1 MSLLY
6 DRKYSLIVGKPKTII
21 YTGQDTTINLATINV
36 TERTEYVT
44 DYRLEDGSAVEITDL
59 QMVATVSGNSTSS
72 SQSGCV
78 VKVLNLSEETL
89 SIIEQE
95 NNYVVLSAGYAQDD
109 ELAMIFSGQVFNYT
123 TDKEGENLVTTLH
136 CKEGYTPTNAVR
148 IAKKFVAGLTYADV
162 LLELAN
168 EYARNGIPT
177 AQLELESINEF
188 RQTYI
193 QLRTPNETVLKKGF
207 SAVGFL
213 RQIMDNVCESLGYVN
228 YITNGRLF
236 VHPKGFTKTIE
247 SYQFTT
253 DQIKSIRR
261 TGSQKGNIST
271 GKGDRGIKI
280 TTFLDGRLDT
290 DKRIEILDGT
300 YQGNYKI
307 ISKAHTL
314 DYRNGEWTTVVEC
327 KEVAV

>member
-36 TERTEYVT
+36 SERTEYVT

-78 VKVLNLSEETL
+78 VKVLNISEETL

-109 ELAMIFSGQVFNYT
+109 ELAMIFSGQVFDYT
-123 TDKEGENLVTTLH
+123 TDKEGENLVTTLK

-148 IAKKFVAGLTYADV
+148 IAKKFAAGLTYADV

>member
-6 DRKYSLIVGKPKTII
+6 DRKYSLIIGKPKTII
-21 YTGQDTTINLATINV
+21 YTGQDTTINLDTINV
-36 TERTEYVT
+36 TERAEYVT

-59 QMVATVSGNSTSS
+59 QIVATVTGSASSS

-78 VKVLNLSEETL
+78 VKILNLSEETL
-89 SIIEQE
+89 SVISQE
-95 NNYVVLSAGYAQDD
+95 NNYIVLSAGYAQDD
-109 ELAMIFSGQVFNYT
+109 ELVMIFSGQVFEYT
-123 TDKEGENLVTTLH
+123 TDKEGENLVTTLK

-148 IAKKFVAGLTYADV
+148 IAKKFAAGLTYADV
-162 LLELAN
+162 LIDLAN

-177 AQLELESINEF
+177 AQLELESIIEF
-188 RQTYI
+188 RQTYV
-193 QLRTPNETVLKKGF
+193 QLRTPRETVLKKGF

-236 VHPKGFTKTIE
+236 VHPKGFTRTIE

-261 TGSQKGNIST
+261 TGSQVGNTST
-271 GKGDRGIKI
+271 GKGDRGVKI

-307 ISKAHTL
+307 ISKSHTL
-314 DYRNGEWTTVVEC
+314 DYRNGGWTTVIEC
-327 KEVAV
+327 KEVSS